1 MKIFAFKNVVL
12 LGKEI
17 NSNQTMIQKI
27 VLLFL
32 LVGIISDCTK
42 DDICTKE
49 TLTTPF
55 LVIKFKNK
63 INPLLS
69 KNVTNLTVTTIVNN
83 DSIDIYK
90 SQTTDSILIPL
101 NTGTNNTEYLFTENN
116 TSSNPGNTDNVNF
129 TYQRDNIYINRAC
142 SFKVIFKELITQLEI
157 VEGENWISEIEVNK
171 STVENED
178 ETHVTIFH

>member
-1 MKIFAFKNVVL
+1 
-12 LGKEI
+12 
-17 NSNQTMIQKI
+17 MIQKI

-32 LVGIISDCTK
+32 IVGIISACTK

-49 TLTTPF
+49 TPTTPF

-116 TSSNPGNTDNVNF
+116 T
-129 TYQRDNIYINRAC
+129 I
-142 SFKVIFKELITQLEI
+142 K
-157 VEGENWISEIEVNK
+157 
-171 STVENED
+171 
-178 ETHVTIFH
+178 

>member
-1 MKIFAFKNVVL
+1 MLYFWK
-12 LGKEI
+12 KET
-17 NSNQTMIQKI
+17 NSNQTMLKKI

-32 LVGIISDCTK
+32 LIGVISACTK

-49 TLTTPF
+49 TPTTPF
-55 LVIKFKNK
+55 LVIKFKSK

-69 KNVTNLTVTTIVNN
+69 ENVTNLTVTTIVNN

-90 SQTTDSILIPL
+90 SQTIDSILIPL
-101 NTGTNNTEYLFTENN
+101 NTLANTTEYLFTENN
-116 TSSNPGNTDNVNF
+116 TSSNPGNTDKVIF
-129 TYQRDNIYINRAC
+129 TYQADNIYINRAC
-142 SFKVIFKELITQLEI
+142 AFKAIFKELITQLEI
-157 VEGENWISEIEVNK
+157 VEGENWISEIEVNQ